1 METDKLD
8 HGRDLTVNNLT
19 QMTRLEV
26 IVPAR
31 DASAIRELITT
42 AGATG
47 YTSVSGVSG
56 IGHHGQHSGA
66 LLFNEYDTLTML
78 ITVLPPGKS
87 GELIDAIRELL
98 STSSGV
104 MFVADTYVSRPE
116 YFQ

>member
-1 METDKLD
+1 MK
-8 HGRDLTVNNLT
+8 NLT
-19 QMTRLEV
+19 RMTRLEIV
-26 IVPAR
+26 VPAR
-31 DASAIRELITT
+31 DAPAIRELISS

-56 IGHHGQHSGA
+56 IGHHGQHSGS

-78 ITVLPPGKS
+78 ITVLPEGKA
-87 GELIDAIRELL
+87 GELIDAVRELL
-98 STSSGV
+98 NTSSGV

>member
-1 METDKLD
+1 MKTC
-8 HGRDLTVNNLT
+8 HRTP
-19 QMTRLEV
+19 RLEV

-31 DASAIRELITT
+31 DAPAIRELISS

-56 IGHHGQHSGA
+56 IGHHGPHSGA

-78 ITVLPPGKS
+78 ITVLP
-87 GELIDAIRELL
+87 EDRAEALIDAVRELL
-98 STSSGV
+98 SMSSGV

>member
-1 METDKLD
+1 M
-8 HGRDLTVNNLT
+8 NNMTL
-19 QMTRLEV
+19 MTRLEV
-26 IVPAR
+26 VVPAR
-31 DASAIRELITT
+31 DAPDIRELITT
-42 AGATG
+42 SGATG

-66 LLFNEYDTLTML
+66 LLFNEYDTLTMI
-78 ITVLPPGKS
+78 ITVLPPDKAS
-87 GELIDAIRELL
+87 ELIDAIRELL

>member
-1 METDKLD
+1 M
-8 HGRDLTVNNLT
+8 NNLT

-26 IVPAR
+26 VVPAR
-31 DASAIRELITT
+31 DAPAIRELITS

-78 ITVLPPGKS
+78 ITVLPVDNA
-87 GELIDAIRELL
+87 GELIDAVQQLL
-98 STSSGV
+98 ITSSGV
-104 MFVADTYVSRPE
+104 MFVSDTYVSRPD

>member
-1 METDKLD
+1 MK
-8 HGRDLTVNNLT
+8 NLT
-19 QMTRLEV
+19 RMTRLEV

-31 DASAIRELITT
+31 DAPAIRDLISS

-47 YTSVSGVSG
+47 FTSVSGVSG

-78 ITVLPPGKS
+78 ITVLPENKAA
-87 GELIDAIRELL
+87 ELIDAVRELL
-98 STSSGV
+98 NASSGV
-104 MFVADTYVSRPE
+104 MFVAETYVSRPE